1 VTTLRPEN
9 KGHFVQRIARGARVK
24 LDAFMDNDYV
34 LNLDDILH
42 TVETADVVRIRFQL
56 LDKRLVI
63 DNRTNEVEGPLIR
76 LVNRAG
82 SSEESFRN
90 LKRMRPRF
98 PLPEKMTAIFWPKYA
113 NTLRST
119 GVWSAIVQRV
129 EAAGFE
135 DSVRQCE
142 AVMQEM
148 LQLERREI
156 RNAISGEGF
165 KTVWQRTA
173 T

>member
-1 VTTLRPEN
+1 
-9 KGHFVQRIARGARVK
+9 
-24 LDAFMDNDYV
+24 MDNDYV
-34 LNLDDILH
+34 LNLDDILR
-42 TVETADVVRIRFQL
+42 TVETADVIRLRFQL

-63 DNRTNEVEGPLIR
+63 DNRTSEVEGPMVK

-119 GVWSAIVQRV
+119 GVWSAVMRRI
-129 EAAGFE
+129 EATGFD
-135 DSVRQCE
+135 DSVRQADE
-142 AVMQEM
+142 VMQEM
-148 LQLERREI
+148 LQMERREI
-156 RNAISGEGF
+156 RNAIYGEGF
-165 KTVWQRTA
+165 QTVWQRTR

>member
-1 VTTLRPEN
+1 
-9 KGHFVQRIARGARVK
+9 
-24 LDAFMDNDYV
+24 MDNDYV

-42 TVETADVVRIRFQL
+42 TVDTAEVIRIRFQL
-56 LDKRLVI
+56 FDKRLVI
-63 DNRTNEVEGPLIR
+63 DNRTSEVEGPMVK

-98 PLPEKMTAIFWPKYA
+98 PLPERMTAIFWPKYA
-113 NTLRST
+113 NTLRNT
-119 GVWSAIVQRV
+119 GVWSAIVRRV
-129 EAAGFE
+129 EETGFE
-135 DSVRQCE
+135 GSVRQCE
-142 AVMQEM
+142 EVMQEM
-148 LQLERREI
+148 LELERQEI

-165 KTVWQRTA
+165 QTVWQRTA

>member
-1 VTTLRPEN
+1 
-9 KGHFVQRIARGARVK
+9 
-24 LDAFMDNDYV
+24 MDNDYV

-42 TVETADVVRIRFQL
+42 TVDTAEVIRIRFQL
-56 LDKRLVI
+56 FDKRLVI
-63 DNRTNEVEGPLIR
+63 DNRTSEVEGPMVK

-98 PLPEKMTAIFWPKYA
+98 PLPERMTAIFWPKYA
-113 NTLRST
+113 NTLRNT
-119 GVWSAIVQRV
+119 GVWSAIVRRV
-129 EAAGFE
+129 EETGFE
-135 DSVRQCE
+135 GSLRQCE
-142 AVMQEM
+142 EVMQEM
-148 LQLERREI
+148 LELERLEI

-165 KTVWQRTA
+165 QTVWQRTA

>member
-1 VTTLRPEN
+1 
-9 KGHFVQRIARGARVK
+9 
-24 LDAFMDNDYV
+24 MDNDYV

-42 TVETADVVRIRFQL
+42 TVETADVIRIRFQL

-63 DNRTNEVEGPLIR
+63 DNRISEVEGPLVR

-113 NTLRST
+113 NTLRTT
-119 GVWSAIVQRV
+119 GIWSAIVKRI
-129 EAAGFE
+129 EATGFK
-135 DSVRQCE
+135 DSRRQCDE
-142 AVMQEM
+142 VMHEM
-148 LQLERREI
+148 LEMERREI
-156 RNAISGEGF
+156 RNALSGEGF
-165 KTVWQRTA
+165 QTVWQRTR